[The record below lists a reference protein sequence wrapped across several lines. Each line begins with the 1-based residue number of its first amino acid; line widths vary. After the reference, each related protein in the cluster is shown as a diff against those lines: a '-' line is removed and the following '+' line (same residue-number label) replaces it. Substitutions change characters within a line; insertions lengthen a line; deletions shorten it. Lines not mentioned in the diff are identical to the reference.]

1 MTPRSR
7 LKRQQKVDSERK
19 ARSLKKKAEKRHR
32 EKEEKQAA
40 EKEEKEQMEL
50 VRVENETVRIQ
61 AVLGAMKEHGFKTV
75 WQFCETFLA
84 TKHPQLSSQ
93 VTQLIR
99 DHHPEIQHA
108 LARRDPVQHS
118 ELAIETVKGVI
129 QSEIAALAELLRR
142 QEKTAVS
149 DILDAFSETGLE
161 SGLASAASIE
171 ETAPTL
177 VEMLRES
184 VLSKAKL
191 AIIEEGKDLRRDH
204 NIVIYTICCMLAF
217 TRKEKA
223 SNLQLVIGLYL
234 LASGARKNLVDV
246 LAHAG
251 LTLSYRSII
260 RQVKN
265 LSEEATANIVRI
277 FREQMCGI
285 VWDNLNIAFRVGE
298 QRTNNQDHFDN
309 GTTATL
315 LTLFCPIMKDSVQWG
330 TLPFYWKDK
339 RRTRAPMYELNIDVL
354 FPKPE
359 HTAQLRNSC
368 LWQLRR
374 MATEHIPG
382 LKGMKNHI
390 GTAPEVHPIPLHKT
404 EQYPLPAMH
413 IDESSINGTIRVIE
427 EIILRVL
434 KITPEEMKEHGLL
447 FVDGDLL
454 TLMLLDKVEAARR
467 DDKDILEGLQ
477 FTIRRFG
484 LFHCMM
490 AGCRLVLYQYWG
502 KLNAELCASLWK
514 ENLVANRKPMKAGW
528 KTDKHPPWQTSH
540 ELLHISAAA
549 HIQDAFHTYLNV
561 ENLEEWAKGVSP
573 EEFMQVS
580 EQVFERSFTSQA
592 VHSIRRLD
600 QEQRDYFYEH
610 TLLYNRD
617 VLVYLEYCDAIR
629 TGDIGRVLNVLRVW
643 MIMMRGENRMPKYAD
658 MIFETLTRLEEWAPR
673 LCELFLNNWL
683 VNLSGKPNGWKEVD
697 LLQEHQNYWNK
708 SVYNAKGSNK
718 SWDWLS
724 MISTCVYI
732 LRDAMRTVHE
742 AFDITPSGNRHS
754 SPNMAKEIA
763 LIAEYLH
770 TEKLH
775 TYISGRGINDGSA
788 MEPPTDLLVMG
799 AMYPNTRWAFHTFVP
814 DLRKAA
820 YATSMDTEVPEEPL
834 EEGEESGLD
843 SGGGEMEKENEEEE
857 EEAADEEFY
866 VEQEDLEADPEGFEG
881 MHDQLLDVAR
891 GIAQAL
897 HDIY

>member
-1 MTPRSR
+1 
-7 LKRQQKVDSERK
+7 
-19 ARSLKKKAEKRHR
+19 
-32 EKEEKQAA
+32 
-40 EKEEKEQMEL
+40 
-50 VRVENETVRIQ
+50 
-61 AVLGAMKEHGFKTV
+61 
-75 WQFCETFLA
+75 
-84 TKHPQLSSQ
+84 
-93 VTQLIR
+93 
-99 DHHPEIQHA
+99 
-108 LARRDPVQHS
+108 
-118 ELAIETVKGVI
+118 
-129 QSEIAALAELLRR
+129 
-142 QEKTAVS
+142 
-149 DILDAFSETGLE
+149 
-161 SGLASAASIE
+161 
-171 ETAPTL
+171 
-177 VEMLRES
+177 
-184 VLSKAKL
+184 
-191 AIIEEGKDLRRDH
+191 
-204 NIVIYTICCMLAF
+204 
-217 TRKEKA
+217 
-223 SNLQLVIGLYL
+223 
-234 LASGARKNLVDV
+234 
-246 LAHAG
+246 
-251 LTLSYRSII
+251 
-260 RQVKN
+260 
-265 LSEEATANIVRI
+265 
-277 FREQMCGI
+277 
-285 VWDNLNIAFRVGE
+285 
-298 QRTNNQDHFDN
+298 
-309 GTTATL
+309 
-315 LTLFCPIMKDSVQWG
+315 
-330 TLPFYWKDK
+330 
-339 RRTRAPMYELNIDVL
+339 MYELNIDVL

-368 LWQLRR
+368 LWQLCR

-382 LKGMKNHI
+382 LKGMKSHI
-390 GTAPEVHPIPLHKT
+390 STAPEVHPIPLHKT

-413 IDESSINGTIRVIE
+413 IDESSIN
-427 EIILRVL
+427 
-434 KITPEEMKEHGLL
+434 EMKEHGLL

-484 LFHCMM
+484 LFHCKM

-502 KLNAELCASLWK
+502 KPNAELCASLWK

-549 HIQDAFHTYLNV
+549 HIQDAFHTYINV

-580 EQVFERSFTSQA
+580 EQIFEKSFTSQA

-629 TGDIGRVLNVLRVW
+629 TGDIGRVLNVLR
-643 MIMMRGENRMPKYAD
+643 
-658 MIFETLTRLEEWAPR
+658 TLTRLEEWAPR

-799 AMYPNTRWAFHTFVP
+799 AMYPNTRRAFHTFVP
-814 DLRKAA
+814 DLREAA
-820 YATSMDTEVPEEPL
+820 YATSVDTEGPEEPL

-843 SGGGEMEKENEEEE
+843 SGGGEMEKENEEEEEEEEE

-891 GIAQAL
+891 VIAQAL